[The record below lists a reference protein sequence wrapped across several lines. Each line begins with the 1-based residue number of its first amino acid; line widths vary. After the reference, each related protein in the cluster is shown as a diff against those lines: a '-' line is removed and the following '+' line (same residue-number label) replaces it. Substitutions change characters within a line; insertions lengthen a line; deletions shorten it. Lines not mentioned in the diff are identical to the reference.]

1 VSRYRDEIV
10 IGVALVTGDRTLL
23 DGIPLAHVAPPLRPL
38 AKAIQRIGAD
48 PCDVYAEVRAN
59 GDYRRVADQRARMSC
74 AAEMI
79 TLMDLVTRA
88 DVFRAPELAQSMREG
103 RP

>member
-1 VSRYRDEIV
+1 MSRYRDEIV

-23 DGIPLAHVAPPLRPL
+23 DGVPLANVAPPLRPI

-48 PCDVYAEVRAN
+48 PVDVYAELRAS
-59 GDYRRVADQRARMSC
+59 GEYRLVADQRARMSC
-74 AAEMI
+74 AAEVI
-79 TLMDLVTRA
+79 TIMELVSRA
-88 DVFRAPELAQSMREG
+88 DVRNAPALAQAMREG